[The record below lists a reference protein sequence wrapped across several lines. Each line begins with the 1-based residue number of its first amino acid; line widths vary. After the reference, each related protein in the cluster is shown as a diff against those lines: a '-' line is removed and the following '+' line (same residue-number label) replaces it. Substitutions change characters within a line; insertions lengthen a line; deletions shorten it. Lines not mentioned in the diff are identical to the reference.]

1 MRRTMKQ
8 KKIVMILGSMN
19 RGGAERVIS
28 ILSHDYAEKGWNVEL
43 VLLLFNRVD
52 YILHPNVRIIDMT
65 CGEGY
70 SRMKRIPRW
79 LYGIRKYI
87 RKNKPDIVLAF
98 AARINL
104 LTQIA
109 CIGLKQRI
117 FISERNDP
125 NCDGRSK
132 LINIATNIF
141 YPKAAGCIFQTERA
155 SGYFPKLK
163 NKKIIA
169 NPIMVAEFASVN
181 KLCRIVTVGRLT
193 AQKNQKMLIRAFS
206 KISDKYPMHTL
217 DIYGDGELLEEL
229 KKCARENFV
238 ANKVLFHGNVID
250 VHKQIANAELF
261 VLSSDYEGL
270 SNALLEA
277 MMMGLPCISTNCA
290 GSDEYIRDGEN
301 GILIPVGDEK
311 ALIIALDKML
321 SDDKLRIR
329 CAEQAKKDSV
339 IFSEK
344 IILQKWH
351 ELMDY

>member
-1 MRRTMKQ
+1 M
-8 KKIVMILGSMN
+8 
-19 RGGAERVIS
+19 
-28 ILSHDYAEKGWNVEL
+28 
-43 VLLLFNRVD
+43 
-52 YILHPNVRIIDMT
+52 
-65 CGEGY
+65 
-70 SRMKRIPRW
+70 
-79 LYGIRKYI
+79 
-87 RKNKPDIVLAF
+87 
-98 AARINL
+98 
-104 LTQIA
+104 
-109 CIGLKQRI
+109 
-117 FISERNDP
+117 
-125 NCDGRSK
+125 
-132 LINIATNIF
+132 
-141 YPKAAGCIFQTERA
+141 
-155 SGYFPKLK
+155 
-163 NKKIIA
+163 
-169 NPIMVAEFASVN
+169 
-181 KLCRIVTVGRLT
+181 
-193 AQKNQKMLIRAFS
+193 
-206 KISDKYPMHTL
+206 
-217 DIYGDGELLEEL
+217 
-229 KKCARENFV
+229 
-238 ANKVLFHGNVID
+238 ID